1 MIVIEKAILHIL
13 DFTSGVTVYSDQPM
27 ELEDSVQTFLQ
38 KHLEKMLARTDAKT
52 GKFYDD
58 SAFQKAYQGY
68 LAGATDF
75 VSFTKDIAKKL
86 ENAYLHTDE
95 PVSTDIICLDLRV
108 DDRRQFVL
116 LKCTNHTG
124 YVHQVNQ
131 TEQGVENDIIHHY
144 AILPGSGQRIDE
156 FVVID
161 AETLELHLVAKKYSV
176 DGDSC
181 LVLPE
186 LLLECSLAPSQKDA
200 LKSLQDT
207 TAKVAESYGQ
217 DGVTAAAAA
226 KNYVAEHMEIS
237 DELDLKK
244 AGEEIF
250 AGQPAMQAD
259 YNRQIEEQGFEAPV
273 QMDQEQTLKKVAK
286 HKLKTDTGIELTI
299 PTDYFDNTQYLEF
312 NNCEDGTIS
321 ITIKHVASIVN
332 RG

>member
-38 KHLEKMLARTDAKT
+38 KHLEKTLARTDAKAGT
-52 GKFYDD
+52 FYDD

-68 LAGATDF
+68 LSGATDF

-108 DDRRQFVL
+108 DDRRQFVI

-144 AILPGSGQRIDE
+144 AILPGPGQRIDE
-156 FVVID
+156 FVIID
-161 AETLELHLVAKKYSV
+161 AETLALRLVAKKYSV

-186 LLLECSLAPSQKDA
+186 LLLECSLAP
-200 LKSLQDT
+200 
-207 TAKVAESYGQ
+207 
-217 DGVTAAAAA
+217 
-226 KNYVAEHMEIS
+226 
-237 DELDLKK
+237 
-244 AGEEIF
+244 
-250 AGQPAMQAD
+250 PA
-259 YNRQIEEQGFEAPV
+259 
-273 QMDQEQTLKKVAK
+273 
-286 HKLKTDTGIELTI
+286 
-299 PTDYFDNTQYLEF
+299 
-312 NNCEDGTIS
+312 S
-321 ITIKHVASIVN
+321 
-332 RG
+332 